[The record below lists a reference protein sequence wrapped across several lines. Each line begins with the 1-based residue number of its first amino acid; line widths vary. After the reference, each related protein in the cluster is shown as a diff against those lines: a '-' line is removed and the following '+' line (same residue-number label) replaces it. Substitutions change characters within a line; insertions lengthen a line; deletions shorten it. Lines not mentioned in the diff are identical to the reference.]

1 MMANSIRMGL
11 WKLRTELNK
20 NLLYELNSF
29 ANEIISKVFLRMR
42 RGSFML
48 STILGFCFCVENL
61 KPTIF
66 ENFTILIFKKSYFDR
81 SVF

>member
-1 MMANSIRMGL
+1 MLANNIRMGL

-48 STILGFCFCVENL
+48 STILGFRFCVENL

-66 ENFTILIFKKSYFDR
+66 ENFTILIF
-81 SVF
+81 